1 MPLIVKAILDDLSLR
16 LLPTALLCTRCKVPS
31 AFLGPLREMLAAVG
45 LSEAR
50 QARIAMITAYNGTV
64 SARQEMEAA
73 PLRQIGENLIKEGVA
88 SESNSTSRWAAD
100 AFTSGKQSLAHG
112 ISISGNKMAAS

>member
-16 LLPTALLCTRCKVPS
+16 LLPTALLS
-31 AFLGPLREMLAAVG
+31 
-45 LSEAR
+45 
-50 QARIAMITAYNGTV
+50 YNGTV

-88 SESNSTSRWAAD
+88 SESNSTSHWAAD